1 MRFWSWL
8 LRTTLVGVVPQSQL
22 DAPAK
27 PNLFPKIQLND
38 NHQPAGH
45 LAGGVLKLSLVSDTG
60 CDVEPRARLR
70 APLRSPRS
78 AFHQGQELCVPC
90 PLSTRDRQ
98 QALIKHPPSYYKR
111 T

>member
-8 LRTTLVGVVPQSQL
+8 LLTTLVGVVPQSQL

-70 APLRSPRS
+70 APLVSARTRRHRDSVRLAGRQTPRH
-78 AFHQGQELCVPC
+78 AG
-90 PLSTRDRQ
+90 
-98 QALIKHPPSYYKR
+98 AR
-111 T
+111 TSGD